1 MGYIIEYRERWEEH
15 GEIIATADTTQDLK
29 EVLKILPKA
38 PIGYYYKVLRNTSNY
53 KL

>member
-1 MGYIIEYRERWEEH
+1 MGYIIEYLERWDEH
-15 GEIIATADTTQDLK
+15 GEIVATADTTQDLD

-38 PIGYYYKVLRNTSNY
+38 PIGYYYKVLLNTRNY